1 MPLPSRHVLR
11 GGSGFRRGHLA
22 AARVRSPDLIVGAS
36 PSAVSFAGD
45 QTNLP
50 AFYAYDSNYLYSRYR
65 MDADPRQ
72 GATTRKQ

>member
-1 MPLPSRHVLR
+1 
-11 GGSGFRRGHLA
+11 
-22 AARVRSPDLIVGAS
+22 VRSPDLIVGAS

-65 MDADPRQ
+65 MDADPRH

>member
-1 MPLPSRHVLR
+1 
-11 GGSGFRRGHLA
+11 
-22 AARVRSPDLIVGAS
+22 
-36 PSAVSFAGD
+36 VSFVGD

-72 GATTRKQ
+72 GGHDAQTVGAPR